1 MGMRRLLVL
10 LFSIFLTAAALPAA
24 AADDRAAQLDALF
37 AQLKT
42 AAPEEE
48 PALQVEIWHLWFA
61 YDGADTEVP
70 GLMERGNTAMQADD
84 YAVAEAAF
92 SAIIERDPAYAEGWN
107 RRATVRYLR
116 GDIRGS
122 IADID
127 QVLAREPRHF
137 GALSGLGLCRIKL
150 GDVKGAIEAYQ
161 RALAVD
167 PQMAAARAQ
176 IEQLKK
182 LQAGDPI

>member
-1 MGMRRLLVL
+1 MRRLLALLLSAVL
-10 LFSIFLTAAALPAA
+10 LAVPALAQ
-24 AADDRAAQLDALF
+24 DRAARLDALF
-37 AQLKT
+37 DQLKT
-42 AAPEEE
+42 VAPEDE
-48 PALQVEIWHLWFA
+48 PALQIQIWQIWLA
-61 YDGADTEVP
+61 YDGTDPDVP
-70 GLMERGNTAMQADD
+70 GLLQRGNTAMADQD

-92 SAIIERDPAYAEGWN
+92 SAVIQRDPAYAEAWN
-107 RRATVRYLR
+107 RRATARYLR

-122 IADID
+122 VADID

-150 GDVKGAIEAYQ
+150 GDIPGAIEAYQ
-161 RALAVD
+161 RVLAID
-167 PQMAAARAQ
+167 PQMATARGQ

>member
-1 MGMRRLLVL
+1 MRRLLALLLSAVL
-10 LFSIFLTAAALPAA
+10 LAVPALAQ
-24 AADDRAAQLDALF
+24 DRAAQLDALF
-37 AQLKT
+37 DQLKT
-42 AAPEEE
+42 VAPEDE
-48 PALQVEIWHLWFA
+48 PALQIQIWQIWLA
-61 YDGADTEVP
+61 YDGRDPDVP
-70 GLMERGNTAMQADD
+70 GLLQRGNTAMADQD

-92 SAIIERDPAYAEGWN
+92 SAVIQRDPAYAEGWN
-107 RRATVRYLR
+107 RRATARYLR

-122 IADID
+122 VADID

-150 GDVKGAIEAYQ
+150 GDIPGAIDAYQ
-161 RALAVD
+161 RVLAID
-167 PQMAAARAQ
+167 PQMATARGQ

>member
-1 MGMRRLLVL
+1 MRGLLALVL
-10 LFSIFLTAAALPAA
+10 SAVLLAVPALAQ
-24 AADDRAAQLDALF
+24 DRAAQLDALF
-37 AQLKT
+37 DQLKT
-42 AAPEEE
+42 VAPEDE
-48 PALQVEIWHLWFA
+48 PALQIQIWQLWLS
-61 YDGADTEVP
+61 YDGQDPDVP
-70 GLMERGNTAMQADD
+70 GLLARGNTAMADQD

-92 SAIIERDPAYAEGWN
+92 SAVIQRDPAYAEGWN
-107 RRATVRYLR
+107 RRATARYLR

-122 IADID
+122 VADID

-150 GDVKGAIEAYQ
+150 GDIPGAIDAYQ
-161 RALAVD
+161 RVLAID
-167 PQMAAARAQ
+167 PQMATARGQ

>member
-1 MGMRRLLVL
+1 MRRLLALLLSAVL
-10 LFSIFLTAAALPAA
+10 LAVPALAQ
-24 AADDRAAQLDALF
+24 DRAAQLDALF
-37 AQLKT
+37 EQLKT
-42 AAPEEE
+42 VAPEDE
-48 PALQVEIWHLWFA
+48 PALQIQIWQLWLA
-61 YDGADTEVP
+61 YDGQDPDVP
-70 GLMERGNTAMQADD
+70 GLLQRGNTAMADQD

-92 SAIIERDPAYAEGWN
+92 SAVIQRDPAYAEGWN

-116 GDIRGS
+116 GNIQGS
-122 IADID
+122 VADID

-150 GDVKGAIEAYQ
+150 GDIPGAIDAYQ
-161 RALAVD
+161 RVLAID
-167 PQMAAARAQ
+167 PQMATARGQ

>member
-1 MGMRRLLVL
+1 MRRILALLLMML
-10 LFSIFLTAAALPAA
+10 LFVLAGPAVA
-24 AADDRAAQLDALF
+24 QDRAAQLDALF
-37 AQLKT
+37 AQLKI

-48 PALQVEIWHLWFA
+48 PGLQIQIWQLWFA
-61 YDGADTEVP
+61 YDGKNADVP
-70 GLMERGNTAMQADD
+70 GLMERGNTAMATDD

-92 SAIIERDPAYAEGWN
+92 TAVIENDPAYAEGWN

-116 GDIRGS
+116 GNIQGS

-150 GDVKGAIEAYQ
+150 GDTKGAIEAYQ
-161 RALAVD
+161 RVLAID
-167 PQMAAARAQ
+167 PQMATAHAQ

>member
-1 MGMRRLLVL
+1 MRRILALLLMVVFVL
-10 LFSIFLTAAALPAA
+10 AGPAVA
-24 AADDRAAQLDALF
+24 QDRAAQLDALF
-37 AQLKT
+37 DRLKT
-42 AAPEEE
+42 VAPEDE
-48 PALQVEIWHLWFA
+48 PALQTEIWQLWFA
-61 YDGADTEVP
+61 YDGRDPDVP
-70 GLMERGNTAMQADD
+70 GLLERGNTAMATDD

-92 SAIIERDPAYAEGWN
+92 TAVIERDPVFAEGWN

-116 GDIRGS
+116 GNIQGS

-150 GDVKGAIEAYQ
+150 GDIPGAIDAYQ
-161 RALAVD
+161 RVLIID
-167 PQMAAARAQ
+167 PQMATAHAQ
-176 IEQLKK
+176 IERLKK

>member
-1 MGMRRLLVL
+1 MRRILALLLSV
-10 LFSIFLTAAALPAA
+10 FLIATALPAA

-48 PALQVEIWHLWFA
+48 PALQIAIWHVWLT
-61 YDGADTEVP
+61 YDGTDTDVP
-70 GLMERGNTAMQADD
+70 GLLERGSTAMAKDD

-92 SAIIERDPAYAEGWN
+92 SAVIERDPAYAEGWN

-150 GDVKGAIEAYQ
+150 RDYAGAIEAYQ
-161 RALAVD
+161 RVLAID
-167 PQMAAARAQ
+167 PQMAAARDQ
-176 IEQLKK
+176 IEQIKK
-182 LQAGDPI
+182 LQAGNPI

>member
-1 MGMRRLLVL
+1 MRRILVL
-10 LFSIFLTAAALPAA
+10 LLSVALLAVAGPALA
-24 AADDRAAQLDALF
+24 QDRAAQLDALF
-37 AQLKT
+37 ARLKT

-48 PALQVEIWHLWFA
+48 PALQIQIWHIWFA
-61 YDGADTEVP
+61 YDGQDPEVP
-70 GLMERGNTAMQADD
+70 GLLERGNTAMANDD

-92 SAIIERDPAYAEGWN
+92 AEVIQRDPSYAEGWN

-137 GALSGLGLCRIKL
+137 GALSGLGLCRIAL
-150 GDVKGAIEAYQ
+150 GDIAGAIDAYK
-161 RALAVD
+161 RVLAID
-167 PQMAAARAQ
+167 PQMAAAR
-176 IEQLKK
+176 EQLEQLQK
-182 LQAGDPI
+182 LQAGEPI

>member
-1 MGMRRLLVL
+1 MRRILALLLPVVMFVL
-10 LFSIFLTAAALPAA
+10 AGPAVA
-24 AADDRAAQLDALF
+24 QDRAAQLNALF
-37 AQLKT
+37 DKLKT
-42 AAPEEE
+42 VAPEDE
-48 PALQVEIWHLWFA
+48 PALQTEIWQLWFA
-61 YDGADTEVP
+61 YDGKDPDVP
-70 GLMERGNTAMQADD
+70 GLLERGNTAMASDD

-92 SAIIERDPAYAEGWN
+92 TAVIESDPAYAEGWN

-116 GDIRGS
+116 GNIQGS

-150 GDVKGAIEAYQ
+150 GDIPGAIEAYQ
-161 RALAVD
+161 RVLVID
-167 PQMAAARAQ
+167 PQMATARQQ

>member
-1 MGMRRLLVL
+1 MRRLLALLLSAVL
-10 LFSIFLTAAALPAA
+10 LALAIPATGQ
-24 AADDRAAQLDALF
+24 DRAARLDALF
-37 AQLKT
+37 AQLKA

-48 PALQVEIWHLWFA
+48 PALQIQIWQVWLA
-61 YDGADTEVP
+61 YDGQDPDVP
-70 GLMERGNTAMQADD
+70 GLLERGNTAMGDQD

-92 SAIIERDPAYAEGWN
+92 SAVIQRDPAYAEGWN
-107 RRATVRYLR
+107 RRATARYLR

-150 GDVKGAIEAYQ
+150 GDIPGAIDAYQ
-161 RALAVD
+161 RVLAID
-167 PQMAAARAQ
+167 PQMATARDQ
-176 IEQLKK
+176 LEQLKK

>member
-1 MGMRRLLVL
+1 MRRLAL
-10 LFSIFLTAAALPAA
+10 LLSAFLLAIAVPALAQ
-24 AADDRAAQLDALF
+24 DRAARLDALF
-37 AQLKT
+37 AQLKS

-48 PALQVEIWHLWFA
+48 PALQIQIWQVWLA
-61 YDGADTEVP
+61 YDGSDPDVP
-70 GLMERGNTAMQADD
+70 GLLERGNTAMGDQD

-92 SAIIERDPAYAEGWN
+92 SAVIQRDPAYAEGWN
-107 RRATVRYLR
+107 RRATARYLR

-122 IADID
+122 VADID

-150 GDVKGAIEAYQ
+150 GDIPGAIDAYQ
-161 RALAVD
+161 RVLAID
-167 PQMAAARAQ
+167 PQMATAR
-176 IEQLKK
+176 EQLEQLRK